1 MNQPHR
7 VVLVG
12 FPPAQLLDI
21 AGPVDAFAAANAL
34 IQSKS
39 ATSPYEIVLAAP
51 SVGPLQTSAGLALTA
66 TASLYDP
73 ALTADTLILA
83 GGEGARKAIHDAA
96 LVARLRVLCESVERV
111 GSICTGA
118 FPLAATGLLKDRT
131 TTTHWAHFDE
141 FHEAF
146 PSIHIDRDALFVRDG
161 KYQCSA
167 GISAGIDSVLALIED
182 DCGRTL
188 ALEVARELVV
198 YLKRP
203 GGQSQFSSQ
212 LAAQIKTEGSGRF
225 AELLQWMAVEPGAD
239 LSVERLAERVAMSP
253 RNFHRRFVEA
263 FNVTPA
269 NYVQTLR
276 LDEARRLLTDG
287 TMSIERIATRCGF
300 SSGEALR
307 VAFHRHL
314 HISPTDFRSRFQHPC
329 HGGRPL
335 NDAKVAPANRAI
347 A

>member
-1 MNQPHR
+1 MSLPHR
-7 VVLVG
+7 VVIVG

-34 IQSKS
+34 IGSKGG
-39 ATSPYEIVLAAP
+39 TPPYEIVLAGPA
-51 SVGPLQTSAGLALTA
+51 VGPLQTSAGLALA
-66 TASLYDP
+66 VTASIYDP

-96 LVARLRVLCESVERV
+96 LVARLRVLCQNVGRV
-111 GSICTGA
+111 GSVCTGA

-141 FHEAF
+141 FHQAF

-182 DCGRTL
+182 DCGRAL

-212 LAAQIKTEGSGRF
+212 LAAQIKAEGLGRF
-225 AELLQWMAVEPGAD
+225 AELLQWMTARPDAD
-239 LSVERLAERVAMSP
+239 LSVERLAARVAMSP
-253 RNFHRRFVEA
+253 RNFHRRFVES

-276 LDEARRLLTDG
+276 LDEARRHLTDG
-287 TMSIERIATRCGF
+287 TLSIERIAARCGF

-314 HISPTDFRSRFQHPC
+314 HISPTEFRSRFQHLQ
-329 HGGRPL
+329 HRGQTT
-335 NDAKVAPANRAI
+335 
-347 A
+347 